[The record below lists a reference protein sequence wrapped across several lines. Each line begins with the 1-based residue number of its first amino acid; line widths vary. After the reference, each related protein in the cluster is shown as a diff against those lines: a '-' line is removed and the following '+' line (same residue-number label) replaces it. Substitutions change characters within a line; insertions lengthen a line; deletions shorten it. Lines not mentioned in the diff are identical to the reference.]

1 MCCQDA
7 RSMKRSLRRLARGV
21 LSAVCVAWRRWCV
34 FASGRRR
41 GECLVWP
48 SGVVSC
54 GVWLGRA
61 RAGVAVS
68 CMYVRSDCA
77 LRGLARRHTFQDL
90 SIKIFTKYMDTSLMR
105 HVCT

>member
-1 MCCQDA
+1 MLSRCAVHETVAAASCTWRAQC
-7 RSMKRSLRRLARGV
+7 SMRGV
-21 LSAVCVAWRRWCV
+21 AAVVCLRVRPAAWRVSCVAVC
-34 FASGRRR
+34 
-41 GECLVWP
+41 
-48 SGVVSC
+48 VVSC